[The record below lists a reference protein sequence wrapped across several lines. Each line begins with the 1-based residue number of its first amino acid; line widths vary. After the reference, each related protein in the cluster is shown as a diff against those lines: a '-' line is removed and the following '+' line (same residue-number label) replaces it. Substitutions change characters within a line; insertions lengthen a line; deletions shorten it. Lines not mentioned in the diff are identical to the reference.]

1 MINRRSFLA
10 GSAGL
15 VIGAGVSRSAMSDST
30 AQGGR
35 LLYGYPP
42 GASGS
47 KLANALLPLIVAQGG
62 GQYRLTNVEGH
73 STRAASLAAAKAR
86 PDGSVLLQA
95 ISASLTLMPS
105 LHSDLG
111 FDSFKDFKPIASLG
125 DFPYALV
132 VGPIVPNTVTN
143 LATYLA
149 WLDDNP
155 EFRNIGISVNGS
167 IGQVAVQ
174 ALINSTGVPLH
185 SQPYQGTVDLL
196 GDLQSQSLA
205 AAFVVPN
212 PSFSPNTHNPIRP
225 IGVTSAQRFS
235 YWPSVASL
243 AEQGI
248 SDMDLTAWFGW
259 FTQSATPESS
269 LTLLRAA
276 IAKMQATIPYADAL
290 KTLILNANPLAPAQI
305 TARMHEEFYRY
316 QHLVEKLRIAKV
328 D

>member
-15 VIGAGVSRSAMSDST
+15 VIGAGISSNAMSVS
-30 AQGGR
+30 AAPVGR

-62 GQYRLTNVEGH
+62 AQYSLNNLEGH
-73 STRAASLAAAKAR
+73 STRAASLAAAKAS
-86 PDGSVLLQA
+86 PDGSVLLQV

-111 FDSFKDFKPIASLG
+111 FDPFQDFKPIASMG
-125 DFPYALV
+125 DFPYVLV
-132 VGPIVPNTVTN
+132 VGPMVPTTVTN
-143 LATYLA
+143 LDTYLA
-149 WLDDNP
+149 WLNDNP

-174 ALINSTGVPLH
+174 ALINGTGVPLH
-185 SQPYQGTVDLL
+185 SQFYQGTVDLL
-196 GDLQSQSLA
+196 SDLQSQSLA

-212 PSFSPNTHNPIRP
+212 PSINPKAGTAIRP
-225 IGVTSAQRFS
+225 IGVTSAQRYS
-235 YWPSVASL
+235 YWPSVAPL

-248 SDMDLTAWFGW
+248 SAMDLTAWFGW
-259 FTQSATPESS
+259 FTQSATPESA
-269 LTLLRAA
+269 LTSLRAA
-276 IAKMQATIPYADAL
+276 IAKMQASIPYADAL
-290 KTLILNANPLAPAQI
+290 KTLMLNANSLAPDQI

-316 QHLVEKLRIAKV
+316 RRLIDQLRLAKI